1 MSNSCRG
8 LPVYSDFI
16 NVYNSSFSPSTV
28 HTKNTALSAYYRR
41 YLYQRLLSVYEFNL
55 PEEWEKNYVLFTL
68 FLWGHFAV
76 FDTRKYGVIAQG
88 GTPAGIGLY
97 YNPVEYLVANPLLSS
112 MPRLKIGRDCE
123 IVRLNAD
130 WGGVWDLISYYA
142 EKMALVS
149 ESLDINLLNT
159 RASFIFFATDK
170 QQAETYKKMYDR
182 IASGEP
188 MAVIDRKLFNED
200 GKPMWEMFTQDLKST
215 YIGEELLADL
225 HRIENLFNTEI
236 GIPNANYEKSER
248 LITDE
253 VNANNDETKAKALLW
268 LENIQEGFERVNKR
282 FGLNCSVKMR
292 FQYENTGEDEKA
304 PQEV

>member
-1 MSNSCRG
+1 MSQSYKG

-16 NVYNSSFSPSTV
+16 NLYNSSFSPSTV

-55 PEEWEKNYVLFTL
+55 PKEWEKNYVLFTL
-68 FLWGHFAV
+68 FIWGHFAV
-76 FDTRKYGVIAQG
+76 FDTEKYGVIAQG

-97 YNPVEYLVANPLLSS
+97 YNPVEYLVANPLLSYL
-112 MPRLKIGRDCE
+112 PRLQIGKDCE
-123 IVRLNAD
+123 LVRLNAD
-130 WGGVWDLISYYA
+130 WGGVWDLIGYYA

-268 LENIQEGFERVNKR
+268 LENIQDGFRRVNER
-282 FGLNCSVKMR
+282 YGLDCSVKMR
-292 FQYENTGEDEKA
+292 FQYENTGESEKA
-304 PQEV
+304 PEEV